1 MKRLTLLLFMLSLGA
16 SLWAQRVTLE
26 ECRHWAKE
34 NYPFVQKYGLVAK
47 SMDYSVLNAL
57 RAWLPQ
63 VRLSAQAT
71 WQTDAASF
79 PDEMTAMLATL
90 GTEIEGIRQDQ
101 YKLALDVQQ
110 NIWDGGRSAA
120 EKRIAQQQAEVDRL
134 STDMD
139 FHALEGRV
147 DDLFF
152 GILLIEEQRSQI
164 ASRLALLEDN
174 LRRCQVMKDNGL
186 LMQSDVDAVEAEL
199 LTARQQSEQF
209 DRSCEAYR
217 EMLSL
222 LTGKPMSETLLTT
235 PEARPSLSSLE
246 SNPQVRMIEAMS
258 SQTEAQEDLVRSASM
273 PQFSLF
279 AQGWYGYPGLN
290 MFKNMQNA
298 DWSLNAIV
306 GIRLAW
312 NISAY
317 YTQKNNLDRLHNT
330 RQQIAVQRDVL
341 QFNRSLQ
348 LRQMENEVARLGS
361 TLRDDDRIV
370 ALRKSVREA
379 AEVKHAEGVMG
390 TTDLL
395 HAITDESTAQ
405 SARTLHRIEMIK
417 KQYEISRL

>member
-1 MKRLTLLLFMLSLGA
+1 MLSLGA

-34 NYPFVQKYGLVAK
+34 NYPLVQKYGLVAK
-47 SMDYSVLNAL
+47 SMDYSVLNAS

>member
-1 MKRLTLLLFMLSLGA
+1 MKRIILLLMLSLGA
-16 SLWAQRVTLE
+16 SLWAQSVTLE
-26 ECRHWAKE
+26 ECRHWAQE
-34 NYPFVQKYGLVAK
+34 NYPL
-47 SMDYSVLNAL
+47 VLNAS

-79 PDEMTAMLATL
+79 PDEMTAMLAVTGL
-90 GTEIEGIRQDQ
+90 ELEGIRQDQ

-120 EKRIAQQQAEVDRL
+120 EKRIVQQQAEVDRL

-222 LTGKPMSETLLTT
+222 LTGKPMSETLLTM

-246 SNPQVRMIEAMS
+246 SNPQVRMFEAMS

-330 RQQIAVQRDVL
+330 RQQIAVQKDVL

>member
-1 MKRLTLLLFMLSLGA
+1 MRKVVYTLILCVVGTALNAQVSLD
-16 SLWAQRVTLE
+16 S
-26 ECRHWAKE
+26 CRHWARE
-34 NYPFVQKYGLVAK
+34 NYPLVQKYGLLAR
-47 SMDYSVLNAL
+47 SAEYSIVNAS

-71 WQTDAASF
+71 WQTDAARY
-79 PDEMTAMLATL
+79 PDEMNAMLAAM

-110 NIWDGGRSAA
+110 NIWDGGRSSA
-120 EKRIAQQQAEVDRL
+120 EKRIAQQQAEVERL
-134 STDMD
+134 STDVD
-139 FHALEGRV
+139 FDALEGRV

-152 GILLIEEQRSQI
+152 GILLLEEQRSQI

-174 LRRCQVMKDNGL
+174 LRRCQVMRTNGL

-199 LTARQQSEQF
+199 LTARQQTQQF

-222 LTGKPMSETLLTT
+222 LTGKPMAEVELAMPETRL
-235 PEARPSLSSLE
+235 SLSPAE
-246 SNPQVRMIEAMS
+246 SNPQIRMLEAMAS
-258 SQTEAQEDLVRSASM
+258 KTEAQESLLRSSSM
-273 PQFSLF
+273 PQLSLF

-290 MFKNMQNA
+290 MFENMQNA

-317 YTQKNNLDRLHNT
+317 YTQKNNLDRLNNT
-330 RQQIAVQRDVL
+330 RQQLAVQRDVVL
-341 QFNRSLQ
+341 FNRSLQ
-348 LRQMENEVARLGS
+348 LRQMESEVTRLGS
-361 TLRDDDRIV
+361 TLQDDDRIV
-370 ALRKSVREA
+370 ALRQSVRKA

-395 HAITDESTAQ
+395 RTITDESTAQ

-417 KQYEISRL
+417 KHYEISRL

>member
-1 MKRLTLLLFMLSLGA
+1 MKRIILLLMLSLGA
-16 SLWAQRVTLE
+16 SLWAQSVTLE
-26 ECRHWAKE
+26 ECRHWAQE
-34 NYPFVQKYGLVAK
+34 NYPLVQKYNLVAK
-47 SMDYSVLNAL
+47 SMDYSVLNAS

-79 PDEMTAMLATL
+79 PDEMTAMLAVTGL
-90 GTEIEGIRQDQ
+90 ELEGIRQDQ

-120 EKRIAQQQAEVDRL
+120 EKRIVQQQAEVDRL
-134 STDMD
+134 SIDMD

-152 GILLIEEQRSQI
+152 GILLIEEQRLQI

-370 ALRKSVREA
+370 DLRKSVREA

>member
-1 MKRLTLLLFMLSLGA
+1 MKRIMYSLIIAGLTMTA
-16 SLWAQRVTLE
+16 NAQMSIDS
-26 ECRHWAKE
+26 CRYLARE
-34 NYPFVQKYGLVAK
+34 NYPLIAKYQLVERSAE
-47 SMDYSVLNAL
+47 YSVVNAS

-63 VRLSAQAT
+63 VHFSAQAT
-71 WQTDAASF
+71 WQTDAARY
-79 PDEMTAMLATL
+79 PDEMNAMLAAM

-110 NIWDGGRSAA
+110 NIWDGGRSSA
-120 EKRIAQQQAEVDRL
+120 EKRIARQQAEVDRL
-134 STDMD
+134 STDVD

-152 GILLIEEQRSQI
+152 GILLLEEQRSQI
-164 ASRLALLEDN
+164 AGRLALLEDN
-174 LRRCQVMKDNGL
+174 LRRCQVMKTNGL

-199 LTARQQSEQF
+199 LTARQQSQQTE
-209 DRSCEAYR
+209 RSCEAYR

-222 LTGKPMSETLLTT
+222 LTGKPMAEATLAM
-235 PEARPSLSSLE
+235 PEARLSLSPAE
-246 SNPQVRMIEAMS
+246 SNPQIKMLEAMT
-258 SQTEAQEDLVRSASM
+258 SQTEAQESLLRSASM
-273 PQFSLF
+273 PQLALF

-290 MFKNMQNA
+290 MFENMQNA
-298 DWSLNAIV
+298 DWSLNAII

-317 YTQKNNLDRLHNT
+317 YTQKNNLDRLQNT
-330 RQQIAVQRDVL
+330 RQQLAVQRDVA

-348 LRQMENEVARLGS
+348 LLQMESEVTRLSS

-370 ALRKSVREA
+370 ALRQSVREA
-379 AEVKHAEGVMG
+379 AEVKHAEGVIG

-395 HAITDESTAQ
+395 RTITDESTAQ

-417 KQYEISRL
+417 KQYEITRL

>member
-34 NYPFVQKYGLVAK
+34 NYPLVQKYGLVAK

-235 PEARPSLSSLE
+235 PEARPSL
-246 SNPQVRMIEAMS
+246 
-258 SQTEAQEDLVRSASM
+258 
-273 PQFSLF
+273 
-279 AQGWYGYPGLN
+279 
-290 MFKNMQNA
+290 
-298 DWSLNAIV
+298 
-306 GIRLAW
+306 
-312 NISAY
+312 
-317 YTQKNNLDRLHNT
+317 
-330 RQQIAVQRDVL
+330 
-341 QFNRSLQ
+341 
-348 LRQMENEVARLGS
+348 
-361 TLRDDDRIV
+361 
-370 ALRKSVREA
+370 
-379 AEVKHAEGVMG
+379 
-390 TTDLL
+390 
-395 HAITDESTAQ
+395 
-405 SARTLHRIEMIK
+405 
-417 KQYEISRL
+417 